1 MASFVTAKTY
11 LEDCERLNVSGS
23 RNMRTSAQIDKRT
36 ASVDSAQST
45 VRNSLVDEIPLVL
58 AVVEHFEELIL
69 GHFQTLKGLLLLD
82 NGVGQ
87 SFQGL
92 LVLLLNDL
100 AKTVTVSDLQT
111 SPIVQTKISLTSP
124 CWPYRSRIQGGRW

>member
-1 MASFVTAKTY
+1 MNSCITSSVTVKTY
-11 LEDCERLNVSGS
+11 LEDGERLDISGS
-23 RNMRTSAQIDKRT
+23 RNVRTSAQIDKRT

-45 VRNSLVDEIPLVL
+45 VRNSLVDEMLLVL
-58 AVVEHFEELIL
+58 AVVEHLEELIL

-87 SFQGL
+87 TFQSL

-100 AKTVTVSDLQT
+100 
-111 SPIVQTKISLTSP
+111 TK
-124 CWPYRSRIQGGRW
+124 Q